1 MRPFRTLGVALAL
14 GVLFAAAQSP
24 ATHATPKV
32 VTAAQYRR
40 AERWLGY
47 NTAKLVY
54 GLTIRPGW
62 LPDGRLW
69 FEYTTPEGN
78 RYVLVNPQR
87 ATREPAFDAVK
98 LAAALSRAA
107 GRPVAPGKLELS
119 ALAFSR
125 DGRFVSFT
133 AFRKRWRCDRQGA
146 RCAPDA
152 RPAPI
157 EPPAARGF
165 GGRGFGGGRGAR
177 NPKEPLSIAPD
188 RKRAVFI
195 RDWNLW
201 MRNLVTH
208 KDTQLTF
215 DGVKNYGYATDNA
228 GWISSN
234 RAIVLWSPDSTRIAT
249 FQQDQRKVGKL
260 YLVPVMIG
268 HPKLVTQIY
277 PLPGDKHVIMI
288 HRVIID
294 LPVGNQPLKVIRL
307 KMPPDYHRSTIS
319 DNLAFGPDQD
329 VQWSPGGNHLAFIS
343 TSRDHKDEHLRIAD
357 AATGDVRT
365 IYEEKVATQYEGG
378 QGGTN
383 FRYLPRLNAFIW
395 YSHRD
400 NLGQLFLYNL
410 TTGKL
415 INRITSLRD
424 GNVDSVVRVDQKAR
438 EVYFIATALPGGGDP
453 YYQHMFRASLDGRHQ
468 QLLTPENAN
477 HNIDF
482 SPDGNF
488 FLDTYST
495 PDIPPVTVLRTAGGK
510 LVMRLEK
517 ADISRLVATGWKP
530 PIQVRVKG
538 RDGKTDI
545 YGLMYTP
552 FHLDPGRK
560 YPIINHIY
568 PGPQTGSVGTRNFE
582 PSRGD
587 AEALASLGF
596 VVVELDGMGT
606 PWRGAKFHD
615 TYYGNMRD
623 NTLPDQVV
631 GMKELAARFPFID
644 INQAG
649 IYGHSGGGDATADAM
664 FRYPDFFKVGIAES
678 GNHDQ
683 REYEDDWGERY
694 MGLDVPTAGGKTTYS
709 GQSNEGVAKNL
720 KGHLLLAHGTMD
732 NNVPMNNTLMV
743 VNALI
748 QANKNFDL
756 ILLPNKPHGY
766 GSYAPYMMRRRWDYF
781 VRYLM
786 GAKPPHEFLM
796 EQPPPGREN

>member
-1 MRPFRTLGVALAL
+1 MRRISILGVAAAL
-14 GVLFAAAQSP
+14 GLLASAQAPSANAA
-24 ATHATPKV
+24 PKV
-32 VTAAQYRR
+32 ITPAQYRQ

-54 GLTIRPGW
+54 GLNIRPGW
-62 LPDGRLW
+62 LPDGRMW
-69 FEYTTPEGN
+69 FEFTTPQGN
-78 RYVLVNPQR
+78 RYVLVNPAR

-98 LAAALSRAA
+98 LAAALARAS
-107 GRPVAPGKLELS
+107 GRRVAPGKLALS
-119 ALAFSR
+119 TLAFSR
-125 DGRFVSFT
+125 NGRDVSFT
-133 AFRKRWRCDRQGA
+133 SFGKRWRCDRLGA
-146 RCAPDA
+146 ACSPDA

-157 EPPAARGF
+157 EPGGGRGF
-165 GGRGFGGGRGAR
+165 GGRGFARVGA
-177 NPKEPLSIAPD
+177 NAKEPLAIAPN
-188 RKRAVFI
+188 RKWAVFI
-195 RDWNLW
+195 RHWNLW
-201 MRNLVTH
+201 MRNLATH
-208 KDTQLTF
+208 QDTQLTF

-228 GWISSN
+228 GWTASN
-234 RAIVLWSPDSTRIAT
+234 RAIVNWSPDSTKIAT
-249 FQQDQRKVGKL
+249 FQQDQRRVGKL

-268 HPKLVTQIY
+268 HPKLTTQIY

-294 LPVGNQPLKVIRL
+294 LPVHGHPLKVVRL
-307 KMPPDYHRSTIS
+307 QMPPDYHRSTIS
-319 DNLAFGPDQD
+319 DNLAFGPNQD
-329 VQWSPGGNHLAFIS
+329 VQWSPGARHLAFIS
-343 TSRDHKDEHLRIAD
+343 TSRDHKDEHLRVAN
-357 AATGDVRT
+357 ASTGAVRT
-365 IYEEKVATQYEGG
+365 VYEEKVATQYEGG
-378 QGGTN
+378 QDGTT

-395 YSHRD
+395 YSHRE

-415 INRITSLRD
+415 IHQITSLRD

-453 YYQHMFRASLDGRHQ
+453 YYQHLFRASLDGRHQ

-482 SPDGNF
+482 SPDGRY
-488 FLDTYST
+488 FLDTFST
-495 PDIPPVTVLRTAGGK
+495 PDIPPVTVLRASSGK

-517 ADISRLVATGWKP
+517 ADISRLLATGWKP

-538 RDGKTDI
+538 RDGRTDI

-582 PSRGD
+582 PSRYD
-587 AEALASLGF
+587 CEALASLGF

-606 PWRGAKFHD
+606 PWRGEKFHD

-623 NTLPDQVV
+623 NTLPDQVI
-631 GMKELAARFPFID
+631 GMKELAARYPFID
-644 INQAG
+644 IDKAG

-664 FRYPDFFKVGIAES
+664 FRYPNFFKVGVAES

-694 MGLDVPTAGGKTTYS
+694 MGLDLPTANGKTTYS

-732 NNVPMNNTLMV
+732 NNVPINNTLMV

-748 QANKNFDL
+748 AANKNFSL
-756 ILLPNKPHGY
+756 ILFPNKPHAY
-766 GSYAPYMMRRRWDYF
+766 GTDAPYMMRRRWDYF

-786 GAKPPHEFLM
+786 GARPPHEFLM
-796 EQPPPGREN
+796 QTPPARGN